1 MILTTKR
8 YASSTVVHVTYNN
21 DGNFVYQVRRDPRI
35 NWITKPVHKHREAR
49 GLTSAGKQVCTFTFI
64 KYDLLKAPSYRIVDS
79 EKATVS
85 TTPRLAPPGRGT
97 TLSAFAGTDE
107 RVYYSGALLPVLCS
121 LLCYARKKHFT
132 CQLMLYCMVYVYYT
146 LLFVCSE

>member
-1 MILTTKR
+1 MTLTTKR

-35 NWITKPVHKHREAR
+35 NWITKPVHKRREAR

-121 LLCYARKKHFT
+121 LFSFQSPFRTTVPFR
-132 CQLMLYCMVYVYYT
+132 VY
-146 LLFVCSE
+146 LLTALIEPNGSI